1 MPRDSA
7 RHDEMA
13 ALYEISKI
21 LALSTDINKAL
32 TSSLN
37 ILQLFLGLRQGTVS
51 LFDPVTGDLF
61 IEAAPEMSD
70 AERIQQRYRPGEG
83 ITGKVFHAGA
93 PMVLP
98 DIADESLCN
107 QAEFHLD
114 LKEGKAAFLAVPI
127 RDGRITLGV
136 LTITQPYSAGS
147 VLLGQALHFLTIVA
161 SLMATRIRLHYL
173 ENPRQ
178 RATLEESPPFAPE
191 PPRFSGVV
199 GSSRQMREAFEMTLR
214 VAASRATVL
223 LRGET
228 GTGKELL
235 AHALHENSPRAG
247 RPFVVL
253 NCAALPE
260 TLLESELFGY
270 EKGAFTGAAHV
281 KKGRFEL
288 ADGGTLFLDEVG
300 EVPFSAQV
308 KLLRVLQERQFERLG
323 GGQPITVDVRLV
335 AATNLDIEDAV
346 RKGTFRLDLYHRL
359 SVVSLFLP
367 PLRERREDI
376 RQLADHFLSQFNDEN
391 NKHLQLTHEALEI
404 LLACRWSG
412 NVRQLKNCLERLVV
426 TTTHPFIV
434 PEDFS
439 CRSPSSCFSC
449 LLEQIH
455 SAPQER
461 PPLPVPT
468 PVALETSPAPNPSG
482 TECDRVLQ
490 ALEQSG
496 WVQAKAARLL
506 GMTVRQLN
514 YRIQKYN
521 IALKRF

>member
-1 MPRDSA
+1 MLRDSA

-83 ITGKVFHAGA
+83 ITGKVFQAGA

-98 DIADESLCN
+98 DIADEPPCD

-127 RDGRITLGV
+127 RDGRLTLGV
-136 LTITQPYSAGS
+136 LTITQPYSAGP

-161 SLMATRIRLHYL
+161 SLMAARIRLHYL

-178 RATLEESPPFAPE
+178 RATLEESLPFAPE
-191 PPRFSGVV
+191 PPRFAGVV
-199 GSSRQMREAFEMTLR
+199 GSSRQMREVFEMAMR

-270 EKGAFTGAAHV
+270 EKGAFTGAAYT

-300 EVPFSAQV
+300 EMPLSAQV

-323 GGQPITVDVRLV
+323 GGQSITVDVRLV
-335 AATNLDIEDAV
+335 AATNRDLEDAV
-346 RKGTFRLDLYHRL
+346 RKGDFRLDLYHRL

-376 RQLADHFLSQFNDEN
+376 SQLADYFLSQLNDEN
-391 NKHLQLTHEALEI
+391 NKRLQLTHEALET
-404 LLACRWSG
+404 LLACSWSG
-412 NVRQLKNCLERLVV
+412 NIRQLKNCLERVVV
-426 TTTHPFIV
+426 TTTHPFII

-439 CRSPSSCFSC
+439 CRSPASCCSC
-449 LLEQIH
+449 LLEHVYAAQVEQPSLPAPT
-455 SAPQER
+455 SAAP
-461 PPLPVPT
+461 
-468 PVALETSPAPNPSG
+468 AASPAHDQPS
-482 TECDRVLQ
+482 TERDHLLQ

-514 YRIQKYN
+514 YRIQKHG